1 MAFLTS
7 DRISRL
13 AVELLTRAIVL
24 PRTVT
29 RVPDDEFTGGAGDTV
44 LVRIRQPGNA
54 RVQASAGAAITYDT
68 LSETSVPVTLRSL
81 YHATKVTD
89 QDLTLNLRDFG
100 LQVLSIQTDAVA
112 RGAED
117 EVADV
122 INDVGADETTEED
135 DPGSDAAI
143 RETKAVILRAREAL
157 ATANVPITMRWAAL
171 SAEWATRVLSVPE
184 FTKVNESGSDQAL
197 RRAVLGTLFGFT
209 FVETNALDAGSA
221 AFYHPSAFA
230 FATATPAIPAGAA
243 DAATAQVDGVGLR
256 HIRQYDPD
264 HLSDASV
271 VSTFGGSS
279 LVDADRVYKVDESG
293 S

>member
-7 DRISRL
+7 DRISAL
-13 AVELLTRAIVL
+13 AVELLTRSIVL
-24 PRTVT
+24 PMTVS
-29 RVPDDEFTGGAGDTV
+29 RVPEGDFNGGAGDTV

-68 LSETSVPVTLRSL
+68 LSETSVPVVLRSL

-89 QDLTLNLRDFG
+89 QDLTLNLVDFG
-100 LQVLSIQTDAVA
+100 RQVLSIQTDAVA

-122 INDVGADETTEED
+122 INDVAADDTVDEA
-135 DPGSDAAI
+135 DPGSTAGIA
-143 RETKAVILRAREAL
+143 ETKGIILAAREAL
-157 ATANVPITMRWAAL
+157 ASANVPLGGRWAAI
-171 SAEWATRVLSVPE
+171 SAEFATRVLSVPE
-184 FTKVNESGSDQAL
+184 FTRVDNSGSDQAL
-197 RRAVLGTLFGFT
+197 RRAVIGTLFGFT
-209 FVETNALDAGSA
+209 FVESNAVEAGSA
-221 AFYHPSAFA
+221 AFYHGSAFA
-230 FATATPAIPAGAA
+230 FATRTPATPAGAA
-243 DAATAQVDGVGLR
+243 DAATAEVNGVGLR

-271 VSTFGGSS
+271 VSTFGGAS
-279 LVDADRVYKVDESG
+279 LVDADRVYKVSEG